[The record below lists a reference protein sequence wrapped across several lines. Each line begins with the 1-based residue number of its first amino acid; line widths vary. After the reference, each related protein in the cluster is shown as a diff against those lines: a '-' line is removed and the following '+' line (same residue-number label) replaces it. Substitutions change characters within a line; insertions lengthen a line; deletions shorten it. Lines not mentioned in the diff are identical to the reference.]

1 MLRWW
6 LPFLAVFAAS
16 FLVTLATTPL
26 ARRIAWRLRAVDYPA
41 ARRVNKRP
49 VPRMGGIAI
58 VCGLVAGEL
67 VQALGVAFLGWPR
80 VFVPVARQTVNYWL
94 LFLSFL
100 VIFLTG
106 LVDDKLTLTPRQ
118 KLLGQV
124 VASVVAVASGLVID
138 EIVNPL
144 QNSVIHLGLA
154 AMPITVVFLVAY
166 TNIFNLIDGLDG
178 LASGIACIAGLTM
191 WIVSTI
197 SGRLDAAV
205 LAIMISGTTLA
216 FLRYNFHPASIFLGD
231 SGALLIGF
239 ALGTVSLLSVSRV
252 SGLTA
257 IIIPLVVAGIPIIDT
272 FSAIVRRGRAHV
284 SIGHADKGHIN
295 HRLMSVGLGQRQ
307 TALVIY
313 AWTAALCVG
322 SVVMTQVEVFPRICI
337 FVALVVAS
345 GAFASRLR
353 LFRPVLLHHRDSK
366 TGEDELV
373 TPQDPA
379 FEQER
384 EKFDEQHHQL
394 GE

>member
-1 MLRWW
+1 M
-6 LPFLAVFAAS
+6 
-16 FLVTLATTPL
+16 ATE
-26 ARRIAWRLRAVDYPA
+26 R
-41 ARRVNKRP
+41 
-49 VPRMGGIAI
+49 
-58 VCGLVAGEL
+58 
-67 VQALGVAFLGWPR
+67 
-80 VFVPVARQTVNYWL
+80 
-94 LFLSFL
+94 L
-100 VIFLTG
+100 VIDPLTRIEG
-106 LVDDKLTLTPRQ
+106 HLRIELEHEGGKITDAWSETTMYRGIETIVQGRDPRDVWAFV
-118 KLLGQV
+118 GRICGV
-124 VASVVAVASGLVID
+124 CTGVHSVASVVAVASGLVID

-154 AMPITVVFLVAY
+154 AMPITVVCLVAY

-284 SIGHADKGHIN
+284 SIGHADKGHIH

>member
-106 LVDDKLTLTPRQ
+106 LVDDKFTLTPRQ

-124 VASVVAVASGLVID
+124 VASVIAVASGLVID

-205 LAIMISGTTLA
+205 LAIMISVTTLA

-284 SIGHADKGHIN
+284 SIGHADKGHIH

-353 LFRPVLLHHRDSK
+353 LFRPVLLHHRDPK

>member
-6 LPFLAVFAAS
+6 LPFVAVFAAS
-16 FLVTLATTPL
+16 FLVTLATTPV

-49 VPRMGGIAI
+49 VPRMGGIAVI
-58 VCGLVAGEL
+58 CGLVAGEL
-67 VQALGVAFLGWPR
+67 VQALGVTYLGWPR
-80 VFVPVARQTVNYWL
+80 VFVPSARQTVNYWL

-100 VIFLTG
+100 VIFVTG
-106 LVDDKLTLTPRQ
+106 LVDDKFTLTPRQ

-124 VASVVAVASGLVID
+124 VASVIAVASGLAID

-144 QNSVIHLGLA
+144 QNSVIHLGIA

-205 LAIMISGTTLA
+205 LAIMIAGTTLA
-216 FLRYNFHPASIFLGD
+216 FLRYNFNPASIFLGD

-252 SGLTA
+252 AGLTA

-284 SIGHADKGHIN
+284 SIGHADKGHIH

-322 SVVMTQVEVFPRICI
+322 SVVMTQVEVFPRVCI

-345 GAFASRLR
+345 GVFASRLR
-353 LFRPVLLHHRDSK
+353 LFRPVLLHHRDPK

-373 TPQDPA
+373 CPQDPA

-384 EKFDEQHHQL
+384 EKFDEQHHTL

>member
-1 MLRWW
+1 M
-6 LPFLAVFAAS
+6 
-16 FLVTLATTPL
+16 
-26 ARRIAWRLRAVDYPA
+26 DYPA

-106 LVDDKLTLTPRQ
+106 LVDDKFTLTPRQ

-284 SIGHADKGHIN
+284 SIGHADKGHIH

>member
-16 FLVTLATTPL
+16 FLVTLATAPL

-106 LVDDKLTLTPRQ
+106 LVDDKFTLTPRQ

-284 SIGHADKGHIN
+284 SIGHADKGHIH

-353 LFRPVLLHHRDSK
+353 LFRPVLLHHRDPK

>member
-6 LPFLAVFAAS
+6 LPFVAVFAAS
-16 FLVTLATTPL
+16 FLVTLATTPV
-26 ARRIAWRLRAVDYPA
+26 ARRVAWRLRAVDYPA

-49 VPRMGGIAI
+49 VPRMGGIAVI
-58 VCGLVAGEL
+58 CGLVAGEL
-67 VQALGVAFLGWPR
+67 VQALGVTYLGWPR
-80 VFVPVARQTVNYWL
+80 VFVPSARQTVNYWL

-100 VIFLTG
+100 VIFVTG
-106 LVDDKLTLTPRQ
+106 LVDDKFTLTPRQ

-124 VASVVAVASGLVID
+124 VASVIAVASGLAID

-144 QNSVIHLGLA
+144 QNSVIHLGIA

-205 LAIMISGTTLA
+205 LAIMIAGTTLA
-216 FLRYNFHPASIFLGD
+216 FLRYNFNPASIFLGD

-252 SGLTA
+252 AGLTA

-284 SIGHADKGHIN
+284 SIGHADKGHIH

-322 SVVMTQVEVFPRICI
+322 SVVMTQVEVFPRVCI

-345 GAFASRLR
+345 GVFASRLR
-353 LFRPVLLHHRDSK
+353 LFRPVLLHHRDPK

-373 TPQDPA
+373 CPQDPA

-384 EKFDEQHHQL
+384 EKFDEQHHTL

>member
-80 VFVPVARQTVNYWL
+80 VFVPSARQTVNYWL

-106 LVDDKLTLTPRQ
+106 LVDDKFTLTPRQ

-124 VASVVAVASGLVID
+124 VASVVAVASGLMID

-154 AMPITVVFLVAY
+154 VMPITVVFLVAY

-284 SIGHADKGHIN
+284 SIGHADKGHIH

-322 SVVMTQVEVFPRICI
+322 SVVMTQVEVFPRVCI

-345 GAFASRLR
+345 GAFARRLR
-353 LFRPVLLHHRDSK
+353 LFRPVLLHHRDPK

>member
-16 FLVTLATTPL
+16 FLGTLATTPL

-106 LVDDKLTLTPRQ
+106 LVDDKFTLTPRQ

-284 SIGHADKGHIN
+284 SIGHADKGHIH

-353 LFRPVLLHHRDSK
+353 LFRPVLLHHRDPK

>member
-106 LVDDKLTLTPRQ
+106 LVDDKFTLTPRQ

-272 FSAIVRRGRAHV
+272 FSAIVRHGRAHV
-284 SIGHADKGHIN
+284 SIGHADKGHIH

>member
-106 LVDDKLTLTPRQ
+106 LVDDKFTLTPRQ

-272 FSAIVRRGRAHV
+272 FSAIGRRGRAHV
-284 SIGHADKGHIN
+284 SIGHADKGHIH

>member
-106 LVDDKLTLTPRQ
+106 LVDDKFTLTPRQ

-257 IIIPLVVAGIPIIDT
+257 IIIPLIVAGIPIIDT

-284 SIGHADKGHIN
+284 SIGHADKGHIH

-353 LFRPVLLHHRDSK
+353 LFRPVLLHHRDPK

>member
-106 LVDDKLTLTPRQ
+106 LVDDKFTLTPRQ

-284 SIGHADKGHIN
+284 SIGHADKGHIH

-322 SVVMTQVEVFPRICI
+322 SVVMTQVEVFLRICI

-353 LFRPVLLHHRDSK
+353 LFRPVLLHHRDPK

>member
-67 VQALGVAFLGWPR
+67 VQTLGVAFLGWPR

-106 LVDDKLTLTPRQ
+106 LVDDKFTLTPRQ

-284 SIGHADKGHIN
+284 SIGHADKGHIH

-353 LFRPVLLHHRDSK
+353 LFRPVLLHHRDPK

>member
-106 LVDDKLTLTPRQ
+106 LVDDKFTLTPRQ

-216 FLRYNFHPASIFLGD
+216 FLRYNFHSASIILGD

-284 SIGHADKGHIN
+284 SIGHADKGHIH

>member
-41 ARRVNKRP
+41 ARRVNKRT

-106 LVDDKLTLTPRQ
+106 LVDDKFTLTPRQ

-284 SIGHADKGHIN
+284 SIGHADKGHIH

>member
-6 LPFLAVFAAS
+6 LPFVAVFAAS
-16 FLVTLATTPL
+16 FLATLATTPV
-26 ARRIAWRLRAVDYPA
+26 ARRVAWRLRAVDYPA

-49 VPRMGGIAI
+49 VPRMGGIAVI
-58 VCGLVAGEL
+58 CGLVAGEL
-67 VQALGVAFLGWPR
+67 VQALGVTYLGWPR
-80 VFVPVARQTVNYWL
+80 VFVPSARQTVNYWL

-100 VIFLTG
+100 VIFVTG
-106 LVDDKLTLTPRQ
+106 LVDDKFTLTPRQ

-124 VASVVAVASGLVID
+124 VASVIAVASGLAID

-144 QNSVIHLGLA
+144 QNSVIHLGIA

-205 LAIMISGTTLA
+205 LAIMIAGTTLA
-216 FLRYNFHPASIFLGD
+216 FLRYNFNPASIFLGD

-252 SGLTA
+252 AGLTA

-284 SIGHADKGHIN
+284 SIGHADKGHIH

-322 SVVMTQVEVFPRICI
+322 SVVMTQVEVFPRVCI

-345 GAFASRLR
+345 GVFASRLR
-353 LFRPVLLHHRDSK
+353 LFRPVLLHHRDPK

-373 TPQDPA
+373 CPQDPA

-384 EKFDEQHHQL
+384 EKFDEQHHTL

>member
-58 VCGLVAGEL
+58 VCGLVAGDL

-106 LVDDKLTLTPRQ
+106 LVDDKFTLTPRQ

-284 SIGHADKGHIN
+284 SIGHADKGHIH

-353 LFRPVLLHHRDSK
+353 LFRPVLLHHRDPK

>member
-106 LVDDKLTLTPRQ
+106 LVDDKFTLTPRQ

-257 IIIPLVVAGIPIIDT
+257 IIIPLVIAGIPIIDT

-284 SIGHADKGHIN
+284 SIGHADKGHIH

>member
-26 ARRIAWRLRAVDYPA
+26 ARHIAWRLRAVDYPA

-67 VQALGVAFLGWPR
+67 VQALGVAFLEWPR

-106 LVDDKLTLTPRQ
+106 LVDDKFTLTPRQ

-124 VASVVAVASGLVID
+124 VASVIAVASGLVID

-284 SIGHADKGHIN
+284 SIGHADKGHIH

-353 LFRPVLLHHRDSK
+353 LFRPVLLHHRDPK

>member
-67 VQALGVAFLGWPR
+67 VQALGVAFLEWPR

-106 LVDDKLTLTPRQ
+106 LVDDKFTLTPRQ

-124 VASVVAVASGLVID
+124 VASVIAVASGLVID

-284 SIGHADKGHIN
+284 SIGHADKGHIH

-353 LFRPVLLHHRDSK
+353 LFRPVLLHHRDPK

>member
-80 VFVPVARQTVNYWL
+80 VFVPVAKQTVNYWL

-106 LVDDKLTLTPRQ
+106 LVDDKFTLTPRQ

-284 SIGHADKGHIN
+284 SIGHADKGHIH

-353 LFRPVLLHHRDSK
+353 LFRPVLLHHRDPK

>member
-6 LPFLAVFAAS
+6 LPFVAVFAAS
-16 FLVTLATTPL
+16 FLVTLATTPV
-26 ARRIAWRLRAVDYPA
+26 ARRVAWRLRAVDYPA

-58 VCGLVAGEL
+58 ICGLVAGEL
-67 VQALGVAFLGWPR
+67 VQALGVTYLGWPR
-80 VFVPVARQTVNYWL
+80 VFVPSARQTVNYWL

-100 VIFLTG
+100 VIFVTG
-106 LVDDKLTLTPRQ
+106 LVDDKFTLTPRQ

-124 VASVVAVASGLVID
+124 VASVIAVASGLAID

-144 QNSVIHLGLA
+144 QNSVIHLGIA

-216 FLRYNFHPASIFLGD
+216 FLRYNFNPASIFLGD

-252 SGLTA
+252 AGLTA

-284 SIGHADKGHIN
+284 SIGHADKGHIH

-322 SVVMTQVEVFPRICI
+322 SVVMTQVEVFPRVCI

-345 GAFASRLR
+345 GVFASRLR
-353 LFRPVLLHHRDSK
+353 LFRPVLLHHRDPK

-373 TPQDPA
+373 CPQDPA

-384 EKFDEQHHQL
+384 EKFDEQHHTL

>member
-106 LVDDKLTLTPRQ
+106 LVDDKFTLTPRQ

-154 AMPITVVFLVAY
+154 AMPITVVFLIAY

-284 SIGHADKGHIN
+284 SIGHADKGHIH

-307 TALVIY
+307 PALFIY

-353 LFRPVLLHHRDSK
+353 LFRPVLLHHRDPK

>member
-106 LVDDKLTLTPRQ
+106 LVDDKFTLTPRQ

-284 SIGHADKGHIN
+284 SIGHADKGHIH

-353 LFRPVLLHHRDSK
+353 LFRPVLLHHRDPK

>member
-80 VFVPVARQTVNYWL
+80 VFVPSARQTVNYWL

-106 LVDDKLTLTPRQ
+106 LVDDKFTLTPRQ

-124 VASVVAVASGLVID
+124 VASVVAVASGLMID

-284 SIGHADKGHIN
+284 SIGHADKGHIH

-322 SVVMTQVEVFPRICI
+322 SVVMTQVEVFPRVCI

-345 GAFASRLR
+345 GAFARRLR
-353 LFRPVLLHHRDSK
+353 LFRPVLLHHRDPK

>member
-106 LVDDKLTLTPRQ
+106 LVDDKFTLTPRQ

-284 SIGHADKGHIN
+284 SIGHADKGHIH

>member
-106 LVDDKLTLTPRQ
+106 LVDDKFTLTPRQ

-124 VASVVAVASGLVID
+124 VASVIAVASGLVID

-284 SIGHADKGHIN
+284 SIGHADKGHIH

-353 LFRPVLLHHRDSK
+353 LFRPVLLHHRDPK

>member
-106 LVDDKLTLTPRQ
+106 LVDDKFTLTPRQ

-239 ALGTVSLLSVSRV
+239 ALGTVSLLSVSSV

-284 SIGHADKGHIN
+284 SIGHADKGHIH

-322 SVVMTQVEVFPRICI
+322 SGVMTQVEGFPRICI

>member
-49 VPRMGGIAI
+49 VPRMGGLAI

-106 LVDDKLTLTPRQ
+106 LVDDKFTLTPRQ

-284 SIGHADKGHIN
+284 SIGHADKGHIH